1 MVVANGF
8 GPRELRLGLCAVAF
22 VYFALLMRHPQ
33 DKTFL
38 HQVTWFTEATGLFP
52 QADRFAVDYRLEAWT
67 CADQQW
73 HPLDPTPY
81 FQIQADDKESRLQRV
96 AHFYKR
102 ERVVMRAVDEYV
114 YKGHL
119 AGGDDGISG
128 PIGGVKLVMIKKP
141 IPPVGGEVERY
152 HFDPLAPIPAD
163 AEELFYAPK
172 SLREKRC
179 GKPTSP

>member
-8 GPRELRLGLCAVAF
+8 GPRELRIGLCAVAF
-22 VYFALLMRHPQ
+22 VYFALLIRHPK

-38 HQVTWFTEATGLFP
+38 HQITWFTEATALFP
-52 QADRFAVDYRLEAWT
+52 QADQFAVDYRLEAWS
-67 CADQQW
+67 CADLAW

-102 ERVVMRAVDEYV
+102 ERVVMRALDEYV
-114 YKGHL
+114 YQGHVD
-119 AGGDDGISG
+119 GGDDGVSG
-128 PIGGVKLVMIKKP
+128 AIGGIQLRMIKKP
-141 IPPVGGEVERY
+141 LPPVGGEVERY
-152 HFDPLAPIPAD
+152 HFDPLAPMPAD
-163 AEELFYAPK
+163 AEVLFYAPK

-179 GKPTSP
+179 RPTSP